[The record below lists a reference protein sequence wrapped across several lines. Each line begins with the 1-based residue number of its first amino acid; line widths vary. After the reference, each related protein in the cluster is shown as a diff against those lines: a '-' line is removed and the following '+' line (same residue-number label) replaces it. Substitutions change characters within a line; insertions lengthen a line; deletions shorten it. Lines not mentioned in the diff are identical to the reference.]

1 MTKTHKEPRNWIRIV
16 LVVSL
21 ALNLVVVG
29 IVAGVAFK
37 GGPKSGAQRF
47 DLSVGPLTRA
57 MDASQRDALRTALRD
72 SGAFERANRSDIR
85 RDMIA
90 MAAALRAP
98 EFNKNEFRETLIRQR
113 GRLQTVQDAAVDAV
127 TDIIA
132 DMSADERAAF
142 ADRLE
147 EQRRRGPQPRQLR

>member
-37 GGPKSGAQRF
+37 GGPK
-47 DLSVGPLTRA
+47 
-57 MDASQRDALRTALRD
+57 